1 MLAQR
6 PDLSQPE
13 LARGTTRKRP
23 RGTQSLASIIA
34 GRIHGGA
41 AEHIPDKL
49 TKRAAI
55 QAL

>member
-13 LARGTTRKRP
+13 LARGATRKRP